1 MDCRYDIVVVGA
13 GPSGSR
19 TACLL
24 ARKNLKVC
32 VVEKKKKV
40 GEGVFCTG
48 IVGSKVF
55 HRYNMPACSIAS
67 RIDSVV
73 FCSPLGQKLEYEP
86 KEVFAYVVDR
96 LIFDQELFREAQD
109 SGVETFLNQRVS
121 RITRSK
127 RGYTLKTSS
136 RTFHAK
142 AVVLATGVDHRLHG
156 MAGLA
161 RPQAFL
167 YGSQVERPAGFSGSR
182 IEVHI
187 GSDFAPGSFGWVVP
201 FRDGIS
207 RIGVIVR
214 DPGKKWLKRFI
225 RCRLT
230 DQPACRDADIRVK
243 PIVYGLASNSSNGAI
258 ISVGEAAGQVKTT
271 TGGGIHYGL
280 LCAEIAADKLHEAL
294 KKGYGFGDYDT
305 TWRSALVAE
314 TDIGKKLRSFAARL
328 SDDDLERLFTFAKQN
343 RYWVELLVP
352 RIDFDYHSDVI
363 YFCMESFAALLRL
376 KSK

>member
-13 GPSGSR
+13 GPAGSR
-19 TACLL
+19 TACHL
-24 ARKNLKVC
+24 AHKNLKVC
-32 VVEKKKKV
+32 IVEKRKKI
-40 GEGVFCTG
+40 GEGVLCTG

-55 HRYNMPACSIAS
+55 HRLNMPACSIAS
-67 RIDSVV
+67 RIDSAV

-86 KEVFAYVVDR
+86 REVFAYVVDR
-96 LIFDQELFREAQD
+96 LIFDRELFREAQE
-109 SGVETFLNQRVS
+109 SGVDTFLNQRVS
-121 RITRSK
+121 RITRSSG
-127 RGYTLKTSS
+127 GYSLKTSS

-142 AVVLATGVDHRLHG
+142 AVVLATGIDHRLHG

-161 RPQAFL
+161 RPEAFL
-167 YGSQVERPAGFSGSR
+167 YGSQVERPAAIPGSR

-201 FRDGIS
+201 FRNGIS

-214 DPGKKWLKRFI
+214 DQSKKWLKRFI
-225 RCRLT
+225 RCRLA
-230 DQPACRDADIRVK
+230 DQPPCRDADIRVK
-243 PIVYGLASNSSNGAI
+243 PIAFGPARNSSNGAI

-280 LCAEIAADKLHEAL
+280 LCAEIAADKLYEAL
-294 KKGYGFGDYDT
+294 MKGYGFSDYDT

-314 TDIGKKLRSFAARL
+314 TDIGKNLRSLAARL
-328 SDDDLERLFTFAKQN
+328 SDDDVERLFTFVKQN

-352 RIDFDYHSDVI
+352 RIDFDYHSNVI
-363 YFCMESFAALLRL
+363 YFCMESFGQLLRTE
-376 KSK
+376 KS